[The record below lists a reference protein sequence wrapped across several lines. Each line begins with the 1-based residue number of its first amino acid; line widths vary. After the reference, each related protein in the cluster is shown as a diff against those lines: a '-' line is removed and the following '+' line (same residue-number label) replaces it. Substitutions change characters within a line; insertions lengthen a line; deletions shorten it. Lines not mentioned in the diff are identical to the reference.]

1 MNTATFQ
8 TFDTFLR
15 PIYDSKV
22 EKYITFMEVPPSFE
36 KFKQDYLDTNGFKAW
51 LESMHGL
58 NATDKQIYSIL
69 TMYMKHAKKT
79 VSEVPQLLAWLDRY
93 HDITLPLI
101 EGIATAEYW
110 QKRLSDKAH

>member
-1 MNTATFQ
+1 MNNATFQ
-8 TFDTFLR
+8 TFDEFLR
-15 PIYDSKV
+15 PIYNSKV
-22 EKYITFMEVPPSFE
+22 EKYISFMDVPPSFE
-36 KFKQDYLDTNGFKAW
+36 KFKQSYLDTQGFKPW

-69 TMYMKHAKKT
+69 NMYIKHAKKS